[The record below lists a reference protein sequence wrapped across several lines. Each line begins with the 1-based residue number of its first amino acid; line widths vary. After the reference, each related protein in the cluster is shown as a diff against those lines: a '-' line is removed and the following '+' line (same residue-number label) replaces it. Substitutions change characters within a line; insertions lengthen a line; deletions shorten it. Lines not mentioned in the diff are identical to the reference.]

1 MGQDNHIQNGGLGR
15 YSVGYT
21 FGNHILHK
29 TKFLIVYPTI
39 LAPHMSH
46 CQNLSKF
53 LSVSYLMK
61 TADVIMIFFSSH
73 NTSDHT

>member
-21 FGNHILHK
+21 FGKHILHK

-39 LAPHMSH
+39 LAPHIEIL
-46 CQNLSKF
+46 N
-53 LSVSYLMK
+53 
-61 TADVIMIFFSSH
+61 TVIPKVIYIHF
-73 NTSDHT
+73 T